1 MFIRVPVTSHWNE
14 DEASALEELLQI
26 GRNGTSSLFLTS
38 QKESAVIIIDPQNMD
53 KSCELNHSSFFKT
66 HLF

>member
-1 MFIRVPVTSHWNE
+1 MRFLLRKNFFK
-14 DEASALEELLQI
+14 LEGMEQVH
-26 GRNGTSSLFLTS
+26 FLTS

>member
-1 MFIRVPVTSHWNE
+1 MEQVH
-14 DEASALEELLQI
+14 
-26 GRNGTSSLFLTS
+26 FLTS

-66 HLF
+66 HLWEYLFTYELLIARARARNSSQ